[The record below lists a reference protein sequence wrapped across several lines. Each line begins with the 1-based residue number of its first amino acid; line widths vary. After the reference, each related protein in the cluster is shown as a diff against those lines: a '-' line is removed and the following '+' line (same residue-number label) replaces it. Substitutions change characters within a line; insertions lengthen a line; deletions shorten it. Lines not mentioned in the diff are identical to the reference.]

1 MPRVTQS
8 VLAGGAGAS
17 TERGGKGGWCTVK
30 DGRDREE
37 EEEREDEGGKDDF
50 G

>member
-8 VLAGGAGAS
+8 VLAGGAGAG
-17 TERGGKGGWCTVK
+17 TERGGTVK

-37 EEEREDEGGKDDF
+37 EEEREDDEGGKDDF